1 MTVTRWLFRRWPIV
15 MAGALALMAFATAL
29 TNPERVYWARTQVV
43 FLYPGLAPVSTTFDL
58 GTQALVNFTEL
69 VRLRVEDHDEYGATV
84 EALSGGTLYGAG
96 FRQGVSVVLPNMGG
110 QWTKDYSEPRLSVE
124 VVDTDPARARAS
136 MLAVVNAIA
145 ATARD
150 LQLEVSTPKDQ
161 MITVNTIPDSIQLVP
176 EVPTS
181 SLVARGCLAGLAVV
195 LLLIPFLRTQRRR
208 EGDPIS
214 GEVGSG

>member
-1 MTVTRWLFRRWPIV
+1 MTITRWLFRRWPIV
-15 MAGALALMAFATAL
+15 MAGALALMAFAVAL

-69 VRLRVEDHDEYGATV
+69 VRLRVEDHDKYGATV

-124 VVDTDPARARAS
+124 VVDTGPGEGTRVDAGCHQ
-136 MLAVVNAIA
+136 
-145 ATARD
+145 RD
-150 LQLEVSTPKDQ
+150 RGDRQG
-161 MITVNTIPDSIQLVP
+161 
-176 EVPTS
+176 S
-181 SLVARGCLAGLAVV
+181 S
-195 LLLIPFLRTQRRR
+195 
-208 EGDPIS
+208 
-214 GEVGSG
+214 VGGFDA